1 MKQKTHLTHVHTT
14 PTAITIQ
21 NLKLNL
27 PALDQNENPC
37 QVKNKIPRLGS
48 NKPNDFNQN
57 YHGTF
62 SKRVPLCSSE
72 KSRTAHGNAALV
84 SLHRDSPRPR
94 PSRALSFSRCKMK
107 RCRPGPRT
115 VRTHETAAGQE
126 SLHRGRKA
134 GLSPFAVAI
143 FVTKQKVRHTWCQQS
158 QTLKTKNCN
167 EEILAI
173 LLQMAPLRRT
183 VS

>member
-62 SKRVPLCSSE
+62 SKRVPLCSSG

-107 RCRPGPRT
+107 RRRPGPRT
-115 VRTHETAAGQE
+115 VRTPRDCRWPGVTPPRAQSRAKSLCSCHFCYKTEGSSHLVPAEPNTKDQE
-126 SLHRGRKA
+126 
-134 GLSPFAVAI
+134 
-143 FVTKQKVRHTWCQQS
+143 
-158 QTLKTKNCN
+158 
-167 EEILAI
+167 
-173 LLQMAPLRRT
+173 LQ
-183 VS
+183 

>member
-1 MKQKTHLTHVHTT
+1 MKTRVKLKTKFQGLVQTNQTISTRITT
-14 PTAITIQ
+14 VPSQSVFPYVAVGNPEPPT
-21 NLKLNL
+21 
-27 PALDQNENPC
+27 
-37 QVKNKIPRLGS
+37 
-48 NKPNDFNQN
+48 
-57 YHGTF
+57 GTLLWC
-62 SKRVPLCSSE
+62 RY
-72 KSRTAHGNAALV
+72 TGT
-84 SLHRDSPRPR
+84 HRDLVQAEHSVSPAAKW
-94 PSRALSFSRCKMK
+94 SAAGLALEQSE
-107 RCRPGPRT
+107 P
-115 VRTHETAAGQE
+115 HETAAGQE